1 MSDVE
6 SWSRDSTRGP
16 GDGRHTPGTDATEV
30 PVRTTDEPLDV
41 AATAAAV
48 LRGKGERMAPPL

>member
-16 GDGRHTPGTDATEV
+16 GDGRYAPGTDATEV
-30 PVRTTDEPLDV
+30 AFRTTDEPLDV
-41 AATAAAV
+41 AATVAAV
-48 LRGKGERMAPPL
+48 LRGEENG

>member
-16 GDGRHTPGTDATEV
+16 GDGRCTAGTDATEV
-30 PVRTTDEPLDV
+30 PFRTTDEPLDV
-41 AATAAAV
+41 AVRVAAV
-48 LRGKGERMAPPL
+48 LRGKENG

>member
-16 GDGRHTPGTDATEV
+16 GDGRYAPGTGATEV
-30 PVRTTDEPLDV
+30 PFRTTDEPLDV
-41 AATAAAV
+41 AATVAAV
-48 LRGKGERMAPPL
+48 LRGKENG

>member
-16 GDGRHTPGTDATEV
+16 GDGRYTPGTDAIDV
-30 PVRTTDEPLDV
+30 AFRTTDEPLDV
-41 AATAAAV
+41 AVGVAAV
-48 LRGKGERMAPPL
+48 LRGKENG

>member
-16 GDGRHTPGTDATEV
+16 GDGQDTSGTDATEV
-30 PVRTTDEPLDV
+30 PFRTTDEPLDV
-41 AATAAAV
+41 AVRVAAV
-48 LRGKGERMAPPL
+48 LRGKENG

>member
-16 GDGRHTPGTDATEV
+16 GDGRYAPGTDATEV
-30 PVRTTDEPLDV
+30 PFRTTDEPLDV
-41 AATAAAV
+41 AVRVAAV
-48 LRGKGERMAPPL
+48 LRGKENG